1 MLFTL
6 YDTHT
11 ENILV
16 RPEKPKK
23 KKMKTAVR
31 VPFSYLFITNRLI
44 FDKCIWYKRYYDS
57 RVIYQYTEYT
67 EFSCFSQ
74 NWI

>member
-31 VPFSYLFITNRLI
+31 VPFSYLF
-44 FDKCIWYKRYYDS
+44 YYQS
-57 RVIYQYTEYT
+57 PH
-67 EFSCFSQ
+67 F
-74 NWI
+74 